1 MKAADVPERQ
11 ARASKAPRGYDLK
24 SATVDEV
31 FRSSVLEPLTGCR
44 EIWEGRRDDGVPI
57 AAFVLAG
64 LSIELEGIRRRRS
77 RACRNV
83 RLAWAGH
90 GNTSYATSE

>member
-11 ARASKAPRGYDLK
+11 ARASKAPRGAGGYDLK

-64 LSIELEGIRRRRS
+64 LSIELEG
-77 RACRNV
+77 N
-83 RLAWAGH
+83 
-90 GNTSYATSE
+90 